1 VTGLEV
7 VDVRSRE
14 PVLDLDGYPPR
25 FVAPACRWVPPR
37 SGSYADEV
45 VDFTSSLGHPVDVEQ
60 AADLDAM
67 CSFGP
72 GGLPV
77 AGETWMLEGRQ
88 NGKTDRVVLPQTLF
102 DFFVGPRG
110 RIVDWTS
117 HLVDTT
123 LKTKRI
129 VDQLIEGNPVL
140 SRRVRAVVDAR
151 GSEGIYLHRLP
162 GEPAEREWRWA
173 SRSEGAGRGGPADV
187 WVADEGLF
195 LSAGMVGARRPTLRS
210 REGAQLRGASS
221 AALRRS
227 GYLRSVV
234 KRGRAGGDLGLVY
247 VERCAPGGFDGS
259 ACVLG
264 AECSHVYGVAEGC
277 ALDDESTWHLANHA
291 LARGRITYRKMRDER
306 SSMDATEFAR
316 EGAGWHEP
324 GADDAGGTVDVET
337 WDRFADRSSAIAD
350 GRAPAA
356 FVVGVRPDQ
365 SGSSIAV
372 VGRRAD
378 GRLHVGLIRH
388 GALAGD
394 ELVAEV
400 MRLRREH
407 RPRRVLVLAGASA
420 SSVAAGL
427 KRRGRVQV
435 VGPVDQATAAADL
448 LAGIRADDFRHRGD
462 RIVRASLEAASSRR
476 TPDGAWSF
484 DTREGD
490 GSVLPVL
497 VVVVARW
504 AATQVKAYDPMKSFG

>member
-1 VTGLEV
+1 MTTTA

-14 PVLDLDGYPPR
+14 PVLELDGYPPR
-25 FVAPACRWVPPR
+25 FVPPAYRWVPPR
-37 SGSYADEV
+37 VGSYADEV
-45 VDFTSSLGHPVDVEQ
+45 VDFTTSIRHPVDLEQ

-67 CSFGP
+67 CSFGA

-77 AGETWMLEGRQ
+77 AGETWEIEGRQ
-88 NGKTDRVVLPQTLF
+88 NGKTDRVVLPWTLF

-129 VDQLIEGNPVL
+129 VDALIEGNPEL

-151 GSEGIYLHRLP
+151 GSEAIYLHRLP

-173 SRSEGAGRGGPADV
+173 SRSEGAGRGGPATV

-195 LSAGMVGARRPTLRS
+195 LTAGMIGARRPTLRS
-210 REGAQLRGASS
+210 VEGSQLRGASS
-221 AALRRS
+221 AALRKS

-234 KRGRAGGDLGLVY
+234 RRGRAGGDLGLVY

-259 ACVLG
+259 ACALG

-291 LARGRITYRKMRDER
+291 MARRRITYRKMRDER
-306 SSMDATEFAR
+306 SSMDPVEFAR

-324 GADDAGGTVDVET
+324 GDDDAGGTVDVET
-337 WDRFADRSSAIAD
+337 WDRFADRSSAIVD
-350 GRAPAA
+350 GRAPDA

-388 GALAGD
+388 GSLAGD
-394 ELVAEV
+394 DLVDEV
-400 MRLRREH
+400 VRLRREH
-407 RPRRVLVLAGASA
+407 RPRQVLVLAGASSA
-420 SSVAAGL
+420 TVAAAL
-427 KRRGRVQV
+427 RRRCRAKV
-435 VGPVDQATAAADL
+435 VGPADQAAAAAGL
-448 LAGIRADDFRHRGD
+448 LAGIRAGDFRHRGD

-476 TPDGAWSF
+476 TSDGAWSF

-490 GSVLPVL
+490 AVLPVL

-504 AATQVKAYDPMKSFG
+504 AATQKATYDPMRSFG